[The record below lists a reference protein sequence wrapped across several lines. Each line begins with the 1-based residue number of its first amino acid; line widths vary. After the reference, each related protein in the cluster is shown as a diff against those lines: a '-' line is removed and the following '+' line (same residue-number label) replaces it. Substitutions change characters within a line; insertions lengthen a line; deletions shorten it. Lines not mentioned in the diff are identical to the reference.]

1 MAYTGV
7 GATSNATWALF
18 KEQVDDTIIK
28 ALQPKIIYP
37 LMAKVYPA
45 NGPVVEYN
53 TTDSWLNPEEQAES
67 GEYPSAVL
75 DFTRNFATI
84 KDVGV
89 APRIPI
95 NWVKDARWDLVND
108 HVEAI
113 GFGIARSINV
123 DFLTALNTFVA
134 GGTYNGQ
141 TITAVSG
148 NTITAGALWS
158 TASADIIQ
166 DISLGLGQLESQ
178 DAGDG
183 RKYLILHPTAF
194 KYLRIDPNLLK
205 YLNYGNADLVQKGI
219 YPTPFGVDILVTSQA
234 TATYGILVNVDLA
247 SIRYY
252 EREPL
257 TVEIEKAARSKHL
270 DVVAYIRYAFAIAR
284 PKAIVKINTITA

>member
-1 MAYTGV
+1 MAYTGT
-7 GATSNATWALF
+7 GATSNTTWALF
-18 KEQVDDTIIK
+18 KEQVDDTVIK

-53 TTDSWLNPEEQAES
+53 TTDSWINPEEQAES
-67 GEYPSAVL
+67 GEYPSGIL
-75 DFTRNFATI
+75 EFTRNFATI

-113 GFGIARSINV
+113 GFGIARSINT

-141 TITAVSG
+141 TITAV
-148 NTITAGALWS
+148 TDHTTTATALWS
-158 TASADIIQ
+158 TASADIIK
-166 DISLGLGQLESQ
+166 DISDGLAVLEGD

-183 RKYLILHPTAF
+183 RKYLILHPSTF

-205 YLNYGNADLVQKGI
+205 YLNYGNADLIQKGI

-234 TATYGILVNVDLA
+234 ATTYGLIVNVDLA

-257 TVEIEKAARSKHL
+257 TIEIEKAARSKHL
-270 DVVAYIRYAFAIAR
+270 DIVAYIRYAFAVAR
-284 PKAIVKINTITA
+284 PKGLVKINTIGA

>member
-7 GATSNATWALF
+7 ASSSGSTWALF
-18 KEQVDDTIIK
+18 KEQVDDTIVK
-28 ALQPKIIYP
+28 ALQPKILYP

-45 NGPVVEYN
+45 NGPVVDYN
-53 TTDSWLNPEEQAES
+53 TTDSWLAPEEESES
-67 GEYPSAVL
+67 GEYPNAIM

-95 NWVKDARWDLVND
+95 NWIKDARWDLVND

-113 GFGIARSINV
+113 GFGIARHINS
-123 DFLTALNTFVA
+123 DFLTALNVFVA
-134 GGTYNGQ
+134 GGTYRGQ
-141 TITAVSG
+141 TYTAPTNHV
-148 NTITAGALWS
+148 TTASALWS
-158 TASADIIQ
+158 STSADIIA
-166 DISLGLGQLESQ
+166 DISEGLTVLEAD

-183 RKYLILHPTAF
+183 RKFLILHPNAF
-194 KYLRIDPNLLK
+194 RYVRTDPNLLK
-205 YLNYGNADLVQKGI
+205 FINYGNADLIQKGI

-234 TATYGILVNVDLA
+234 TATYGLLVNVDLA

-257 TVEIEKAARSKHL
+257 TVEVEKAARSKHL
-270 DVVAYIRYAFAIAR
+270 DIVAYIRYAIDYAR
-284 PKAIVKINTITA
+284 PKGLVKINTITA

>member
-1 MAYTGV
+1 MAST
-7 GATSNATWALF
+7 ATSSNTTWALF

-37 LMAKVYPA
+37 LLAKTYPA

-53 TTDSWLNPEEQAES
+53 TTDSWLNPEEVGES
-67 GEYPSAVL
+67 GEYPNAII
-75 DFTRNFATI
+75 DFTRNFTSI
-84 KDVGV
+84 KDIGI

-95 NWVKDARWDLVND
+95 NWIKDSRWDLVND

-113 GFGIARSINV
+113 GFGIARSINS

-148 NTITAGALWS
+148 HTTTATALWS
-158 TASADIIQ
+158 SSSADIIK
-166 DISLGLGQLESQ
+166 DISDALAVLEA
-178 DAGDG
+178 DNAGDG
-183 RKYLILHPTAF
+183 RKFLILHPNAF

-205 YLNYGNADLVQKGI
+205 YLNYGNADLIQKGI

-234 TATYGILVNVDLA
+234 TATYGLLVNVDLA

-270 DVVAYIRYAFAIAR
+270 DVVAYIRYSIVVAR
-284 PKAIVKINTITA
+284 PKGLVKINTITA

>member
-1 MAYTGV
+1 MAYG
-7 GATSNATWALF
+7 GIPASSATTWALF

-37 LMAKVYPA
+37 LLGKVYPA

-53 TTDSWLNPEEQAES
+53 TTDTWLNPEQESES
-67 GEYPSAVL
+67 GEYPSQIL

-95 NWVKDARWDLVND
+95 NWIKDARWDLVND

-113 GFGIARSINV
+113 GFGIARHINS
-123 DFLTALNTFVA
+123 DFLTALNIFVA
-134 GGTYNGQ
+134 GGTYAGQ
-141 TITAVSG
+141 AYSAVT
-148 NTITAGALWS
+148 NHVVAATALWS
-158 TASADIIQ
+158 SASADVIQ
-166 DISLGLGQLESQ
+166 DVSNGLEAMESD

-183 RKYLILHPTAF
+183 RKFLVLHPQTF
-194 KYLRIDPNLLK
+194 KYIRTDPNLLK
-205 YLNYGNADLVQKGI
+205 YLNYGNAELIQKGI

-234 TATYGILVNVDLA
+234 ATTYALLVNVDLA
-247 SIRYY
+247 AIRYY

-257 TVEIEKAARSKHL
+257 TVEVEKAARSKHL
-270 DVVAYIRYAFAIAR
+270 DIVSYIRYAIACAR
-284 PKAIVKINTITA
+284 PKGLVKINTIGS

>member
-1 MAYTGV
+1 MAYSGT
-7 GATSNATWALF
+7 GATSNTTWALF

-37 LMAKVYPA
+37 LLAKVFPA
-45 NGPVVEYN
+45 NGPVVDYN
-53 TTDSWLNPEEQAES
+53 TTDSWIDPEEVGES
-67 GEYPSAVL
+67 GEYPSAIM
-75 DFTRNFATI
+75 DFTRNYASI

-89 APRIPI
+89 SPRIPI
-95 NWVKDARWDLVND
+95 NWIKDSRWDLVND
-108 HVEAI
+108 VVEGI
-113 GFGIARSINV
+113 GFGIARSINS
-123 DFLTALNTFVA
+123 DFLAAMNTFVA

-148 NTITAGALWS
+148 HTTTATAIWS
-158 TASADIIQ
+158 AAAADIIK
-166 DISLGLGQLESQ
+166 DISDGLAVLEAD

-183 RKYLILHPTAF
+183 RKFLVLHPNTF

-205 YLNYGNADLVQKGI
+205 YLNYGNADLIQKGI

-234 TATYGILVNVDLA
+234 ATTYGLLINVDLA

-257 TVEIEKAARSKHL
+257 TIEIEKAAKSKNL
-270 DVVAYIRYAFAIAR
+270 DIVAYIRYAFACAR
-284 PKAIVKINTITA
+284 PKAIVKINTIA

>member
-1 MAYTGV
+1 MAYGGI
-7 GATSNATWALF
+7 GATSATTWALF
-18 KEQVDDTIIK
+18 KEQVDDTIVK

-37 LMAKVYPA
+37 LLAKTYPA
-45 NGPVVEYN
+45 NGPVVDYN
-53 TTDSWLNPEEQAES
+53 TTDSWLNPEEESES
-67 GEYPSAVL
+67 GEYPSQIM

-95 NWVKDARWDLVND
+95 NWIKDARWDLVND

-113 GFGIARSINV
+113 GFGIARHINS

-134 GGTYNGQ
+134 GGTYRGQ
-141 TITAVSG
+141 TYTAPTNHV
-148 NTITAGALWS
+148 TTATALWS
-158 TASADIIQ
+158 AAGADIIA
-166 DISLGLGQLESQ
+166 DISDALSVLEAD

-183 RKYLILHPTAF
+183 RKFLILHPTAF
-194 KYLRIDPNLLK
+194 KYLRTDPNLLK
-205 YLNYGNADLVQKGI
+205 FLNYGNADLIQKGI

-234 TATYGILVNVDLA
+234 TATYGLLVNVDLA

-270 DVVAYIRYAFAIAR
+270 DVVAYIRYAIACAR
-284 PKAIVKINTITA
+284 PKGIVKINTITS

>member
-7 GATSNATWALF
+7 GSTSNSTWALF

-37 LMAKVYPA
+37 LLAKVYPA

-53 TTDSWLNPEEQAES
+53 TTDSWLSPEVES
-67 GEYPSAVL
+67 EGGEYPNAIL

-84 KDVGV
+84 KDLGI

-95 NWVKDARWDLVND
+95 NWIKDARWDLVND

-113 GFGIARSINV
+113 GFGIARYINS
-123 DFLTALNTFVA
+123 DFLTALNVFVA
-134 GGTYNGQ
+134 GGTYMGQ
-141 TITAVSG
+141 SFTAPTNHV
-148 NTITAGALWS
+148 TTATAIWS
-158 TASADIIQ
+158 AAGADIIA
-166 DISLGLGQLESQ
+166 DISGGLSVLEAD

-183 RKYLILHPTAF
+183 RKFLVLHPSTF

-205 YLNYGNADLVQKGI
+205 YLNYGSSELIQKGI

-234 TATYGILVNVDLA
+234 ATTYGLLVNVDMA
-247 SIRYY
+247 AIKYY

-270 DVVAYIRYAFAIAR
+270 DVVAYIRYAIACAR
-284 PKAIVKINTITA
+284 PKGLVKINTIG

>member
-7 GATSNATWALF
+7 ASSSNSSWALF

-37 LMAKVYPA
+37 LLGKVYPA
-45 NGPVVEYN
+45 NGPVIDYN
-53 TTDSWLNPEEQAES
+53 VTDSWLNPEEESES
-67 GEYPSAVL
+67 GEYPSAIM
-75 DFTRNFATI
+75 DFTRKYATV
-84 KDVGV
+84 KDIGV
-89 APRIPI
+89 SPRIPI
-95 NWVKDARWDLVND
+95 KWIKDARWDLVND

-113 GFGIARSINV
+113 GFGIARHINL

-134 GGTYNGQ
+134 GGTYGGQ
-141 TITAVSG
+141 TYTAV
-148 NTITAGALWS
+148 TDHVVTAGALWS
-158 TASADIIQ
+158 AAGADVIQ
-166 DISLGLGQLESQ
+166 DISNGLSVLEAD

-183 RKYLILHPTAF
+183 RKFLILHPNAF
-194 KYLRIDPNLLK
+194 KYLRTDPNLLK
-205 YLNYGNADLVQKGI
+205 FLNYGDADLIRKGI

-234 TATYGILVNVDLA
+234 TATYALLVNVDLA

-270 DVVAYIRYAFAIAR
+270 DIVSYIRYAIACAR
-284 PKAIVKINTITA
+284 PKGLVKINTITA

>member
-1 MAYTGV
+1 MAYG
-7 GATSNATWALF
+7 GIAASSASTWALF

-45 NGPVVEYN
+45 NGPVVDYN
-53 TTDSWLNPEEQAES
+53 TSDSWLNPEEESES
-67 GEYPSAVL
+67 GEYPSQVM
-75 DFTRNFATI
+75 DFTRNYATI

-95 NWVKDARWDLVND
+95 NWIKDSRWDLVND

-113 GFGIARSINV
+113 GFGIARHINS

-134 GGTYNGQ
+134 GGTYAGQ
-141 TITAVSG
+141 TYTAPTNHVV
-148 NTITAGALWS
+148 TAGALWS
-158 TASADIIQ
+158 AAGADIIA
-166 DISLGLGQLESQ
+166 DISDGLSVLEAD

-183 RKYLILHPTAF
+183 RKFLILHPTAF
-194 KYLRIDPNLLK
+194 KYLRTDPNLLK
-205 YLNYGNADLVQKGI
+205 FINYGNADLIQKGI

-234 TATYGILVNVDLA
+234 TATYALLVNVDLA

-270 DVVAYIRYAFAIAR
+270 DIVAYIRYAIACAR
-284 PKAIVKINTITA
+284 PKGLVKINTITA

>member
-7 GATSNATWALF
+7 PASSATTWALF

-37 LMAKVYPA
+37 LLAKVYPA
-45 NGPVVEYN
+45 NGPVVDYN
-53 TTDSWLNPEEQAES
+53 TTDSWLNPEEESES
-67 GEYPSAVL
+67 GEYPSQIL

-95 NWVKDARWDLVND
+95 NWIKDARWDLVND

-113 GFGIARSINV
+113 GFGIARHINA
-123 DFLTALNTFVA
+123 DFLTALNVFVA
-134 GGTYNGQ
+134 GGTYRGQ
-141 TITAVSG
+141 TFTAPTNHV
-148 NTITAGALWS
+148 TTASALWS
-158 TASADIIQ
+158 TAAADIIA
-166 DISLGLGQLESQ
+166 DISDGLSVLEAD

-183 RKYLILHPTAF
+183 RKFLILHPSAF
-194 KYLRIDPNLLK
+194 KYLRTDPNLLK
-205 YLNYGNADLVQKGI
+205 FINYGNADLIQKGI

-234 TATYGILVNVDLA
+234 TATYALLVNVDLS

-270 DVVAYIRYAFAIAR
+270 DIVAYIRYAIACAR
-284 PKAIVKINTITA
+284 PKGIVKINTITS

>member
-7 GATSNATWALF
+7 ASTSAATWALF
-18 KEQVDDTIIK
+18 KEQVDDTIVK

-37 LMAKVYPA
+37 LLAKVYPA

-53 TTDSWLNPEEQAES
+53 TTDSWLTPEVESES
-67 GEYPSAVL
+67 GEYPNAVL
-75 DFTRNFATI
+75 DFTRRFATV
-84 KDVGV
+84 KDLGV

-95 NWVKDARWDLVND
+95 NWIKDSRWDLVND

-113 GFGIARSINV
+113 GFGIARYINS

-134 GGTYNGQ
+134 GGTYMGQ
-141 TITAVSG
+141 TFTAPTGHVTTATAV
-148 NTITAGALWS
+148 WS
-158 TASADIIQ
+158 SAAADIIK
-166 DISLGLGQLESQ
+166 DISDGLGVLEAD

-183 RKYLILHPTAF
+183 RKFLVLHPNTF

-205 YLNYGNADLVQKGI
+205 YLNYGTADLIQKGI

-234 TATYGILVNVDLA
+234 ATTYGLMVNVDMA
-247 SIRYY
+247 AIKYY

-270 DVVAYIRYAFAIAR
+270 DIVAYIRYAIACAR
-284 PKAIVKINTITA
+284 PKGLVKINTIA

>member
-7 GATSNATWALF
+7 ASSSNTTWALF
-18 KEQVDDTIIK
+18 KEQVDDTIVK

-37 LMAKVYPA
+37 LLGKVYPA
-45 NGPVVEYN
+45 NGPVVDYN
-53 TTDSWLNPEEQAES
+53 TTDSWLSPEEESES
-67 GEYPSAVL
+67 GEYPNAIM

-95 NWVKDARWDLVND
+95 NWIKDARWDLVND

-113 GFGIARSINV
+113 GFGIARHINS

-134 GGTYNGQ
+134 GGTYAGQ
-141 TITAVSG
+141 TFTAVTNHSVAA
-148 NTITAGALWS
+148 TALWS
-158 TASADIIQ
+158 SASADVIT
-166 DISLGLGQLESQ
+166 DISNALAALEAD

-183 RKYLILHPTAF
+183 RKFLILHPNTF
-194 KYLRIDPNLLK
+194 KYLRVDPNLLK
-205 YLNYGNADLVQKGI
+205 YINYGNAELIQKGI

-234 TATYGILVNVDLA
+234 ATSYGLLVNVDLA

-270 DVVAYIRYAFAIAR
+270 DIVSYIRYAIACAR
-284 PKAIVKINTITA
+284 PKGLVKLTGIGS